1 MENKFKQ
8 LVESTVVEV
17 APIVA
22 RSAVA
27 ALAKKSAKTSSG
39 NHEKRDWLVNKAQG
53 AAQRGTSNRI
63 TSGNVTTNHTSQ
75 FNKERKEQINYT
87 NTQQGIKNTKD
98 DDSHNELVTQ
108 TSSSGSKDQNVSKVQ
123 ANRFKARVTRNV
135 KASDKSTSPSPS
147 TDTSDTGDSKKSVSK
162 LASVKSASRGVLG
175 AIVSNL

>member
-1 MENKFKQ
+1 MVNKFKE

-17 APIVA
+17 APLVA
-22 RSAVA
+22 RAAVA
-27 ALAKKSAKTSSG
+27 NLAKKSAKSSSG

-53 AAQRGTSNRI
+53 AEQRGTSNRI

-87 NTQQGIKNTKD
+87 NTQQGLKSSKD
-98 DDSHNELVTQ
+98 DDSHNKLVTQ
-108 TSSSGSKDQNVSKVQ
+108 TASSGTKDQAGSKVQ

-135 KASDKSTSPSPS
+135 KASDKASPAVTKP
-147 TDTSDTGDSKKSVSK
+147 DTSTGDAKKSVSK